1 MRYLLLGSCNPQRLL
16 WKGPCWFKVCHSQTR
31 ETQRTATPVESPS
44 LSHLNVNPLDLLPP
58 STVSHCPGFL
68 IQIHLRSEM
77 FVLLRFTFAPQGGHV
92 MIRSK
97 LLVCTW
103 NQKSFRRFY
112 YCYFICSGSLL
123 HLLVIF
129 YFCYINQYLFNEN
142 FFSFFPFLSLSSLI
156 LKETFQDHTSPSSY
170 FSVSLFSFITTFFLQ
185 GEFILPPSTSP
196 SGT

>member
-1 MRYLLLGSCNPQRLL
+1 M
-16 WKGPCWFKVCHSQTR
+16 CHSQTR

-77 FVLLRFTFAPQGGHV
+77 FVLLRFTFAPQGGHM

-142 FFSFFPFLSLSSLI
+142 FFFLPLLILVLFNPKRNFPGSYFPFKLLLCLSFFLHNNIFSARRVYTPSLHFPIWYLG
-156 LKETFQDHTSPSSY
+156 DDP
-170 FSVSLFSFITTFFLQ
+170 
-185 GEFILPPSTSP
+185 
-196 SGT
+196 